1 MLDII
6 FDLAKI
12 QSKISGFNN
21 LLKTHIMNI

>member
-12 QSKISGFNN
+12 QSKISSFNN